1 MRRFKQATA
10 VALSAAMVMTSVF
23 TTNVSA
29 GAKTKK
35 AVKSVKVT
43 NVKGNKLTLI
53 EKKSF
58 TLKTKVTV
66 TGKASKKITFKT
78 SNKKAATVSSNGVIK
93 AVKAGKAKISVISK
107 FDKKKKAVVNVTVKK
122 ATVKPTPASDTT
134 DKFYACSN
142 KYTEDDVVFK
152 DDFNGKKLDR
162 TKWNV
167 ETHEP
172 GWVNNELQKY
182 VDSEKNIY
190 VKDGNLVIQAL
201 KDKNGNYT
209 SGRVNTQNK
218 VDYKYGRFEARL
230 KMPKGQGFLPAFW
243 MMHPMSHLFQICC
256 LLKD

>member
-1 MRRFKQATA
+1 MKRNLLHLRQKSQLQVKQ
-10 VALSAAMVMTSVF
+10 V
-23 TTNVSA
+23 
-29 GAKTKK
+29 
-35 AVKSVKVT
+35 
-43 NVKGNKLTLI
+43 
-53 EKKSF
+53 
-58 TLKTKVTV
+58 
-66 TGKASKKITFKT
+66 KITFKT

-201 KDKNGNYT
+201 KDKMAIT
-209 SGRVNTQNK
+209 HQVVSTHRT
-218 VDYKYGRFEARL
+218 RL
-230 KMPKGQGFLPAFW
+230 ITNMVV
-243 MMHPMSHLFQICC
+243 
-256 LLKD
+256 LKQD